1 MLSNM
6 SVRAERKRQTR
17 AELLRAAR
25 TVIAAKG
32 FTATTARDV
41 ALEAGVAVGTVFVH
55 FPTMAVLAEE
65 LLDETIVPALDS
77 AVRTM
82 PEQAG
87 LVDRLVHVSL
97 VLYQAYDADAEL
109 SRQVLAASL
118 FESSPG
124 STSQRRIADFQ
135 VWVVRQV
142 DAAVEA
148 GEIAPISG
156 EEAFAGFFALY
167 FAVLVAGL
175 RGDLDA
181 ESRPV
186 LLRSLLGRLLRPTSG
201 S

>member
-65 LLDETIVPALDS
+65 LLDETIGPALDA

-109 SRQVLAASL
+109 SRQVLSGSL

-124 STSQRRIADFQ
+124 STSQRRMADFQ
-135 VWVVRQV
+135 EWVAQQV
-142 DAAVEA
+142 DAAVAA
-148 GEIAPISG
+148 GEIAPING

-167 FAVLVAGL
+167 FAVLVGGL

-181 ESRPV
+181 ATRPV

-201 S
+201 R